1 MRIYQD
7 QILAVTATGVVCLFI
22 GFASI
27 AEMSERPGA
36 FGWAV
41 MLGVALIAALIIGII
56 LYRGHDSPRAAEVW
70 SLVVLGGPSLLLAFF
85 SYTFTKQ
92 FFSPLLAM
100 VVWILWI
107 ATVVPRI
114 TLKQRRPL
122 RPKRHG
128 GRKASPR
135 RH

>member
-56 LYRGHDSPRAAEVW
+56 LYRGHDSPRAA
-70 SLVVLGGPSLLLAFF
+70 A
-85 SYTFTKQ
+85 
-92 FFSPLLAM
+92 
-100 VVWILWI
+100 
-107 ATVVPRI
+107 
-114 TLKQRRPL
+114 PL
-122 RPKRHG
+122 RDQRGLGHQGRVSPSGRCVPQDSDEPYHPVKSG
-128 GRKASPR
+128 GD
-135 RH
+135 